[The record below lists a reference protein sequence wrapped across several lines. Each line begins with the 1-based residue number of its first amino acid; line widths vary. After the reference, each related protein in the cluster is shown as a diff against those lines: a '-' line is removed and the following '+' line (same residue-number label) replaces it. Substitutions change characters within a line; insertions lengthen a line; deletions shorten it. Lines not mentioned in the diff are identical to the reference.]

1 MFDIPV
7 FPLFIVILLAIGAF
21 MYFTGR
27 TPPNKDSN
35 GGAGGS
41 GGRPDGKTNLK

>member
-7 FPLFIVILLAIGAF
+7 LPLFIVILVAIGAF

-27 TPPNKDSN
+27 TPPNDSS
-35 GGAGGS
+35 GGGN